1 MLVPREPLF
10 GNAGHFLHTFG
21 SLIKLNSSAQYQTL
35 LHFCRQNFYWLDTWK
50 VYKDIPRVDMW
61 NTTAAV
67 FVAPLQQGKHYD
79 EANIFY
85 LQSETL

>member
-1 MLVPREPLF
+1 M
-10 GNAGHFLHTFG
+10 
-21 SLIKLNSSAQYQTL
+21 
-35 LHFCRQNFYWLDTWK
+35 
-50 VYKDIPRVDMW
+50 YKDIPRVDMW